1 MAGTCPSYETDYTK
15 FVIPVIQVN
24 GKNVE
29 TDGITEGCVS
39 FHPANRSLRN
49 YTVLTWAYSLRNKCS
64 SLCHQVVTACDSGR
78 TLEEGLQTYR
88 EHQQAKV
95 DELQVSQYVGRL
107 TFCDVLNDHARN
119 S

>member
-1 MAGTCPSYETDYTK
+1 MRIFSPDQPFPEKLHGVD
-15 FVIPVIQVN
+15 V
-24 GKNVE
+24 
-29 TDGITEGCVS
+29 
-39 FHPANRSLRN
+39 
-49 YTVLTWAYSLRNKCS
+49 AYSLRNKCS

-95 DELQVSQYVGRL
+95 DELQVSQCVGRL
-107 TFCDVLNDHARN
+107 TFCDVLNDRARN